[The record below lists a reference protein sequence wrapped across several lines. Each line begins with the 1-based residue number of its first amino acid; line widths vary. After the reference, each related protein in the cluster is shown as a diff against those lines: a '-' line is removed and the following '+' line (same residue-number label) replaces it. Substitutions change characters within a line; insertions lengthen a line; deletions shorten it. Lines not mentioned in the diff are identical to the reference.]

1 LYFPCGLICYAN
13 IFEFQFFSLPDI
25 NFITSGCFG
34 IFASSLTCY
43 HNNLVFEY
51 EPEMK
56 IHFYLRFTTKQGQDL
71 FISGNI
77 PELGYQ
83 NKLTTQPVLMQ
94 YKNQDFWEI
103 SIELAS
109 LPPEPIAYY
118 YQLRM
123 EDGSMVLEWG
133 NDRQMQ
139 VSSRHDDIQ
148 IFDTWNHA
156 GEYEN
161 AFYTAPF
168 QEILLP
174 APSRKSGRKTPKH
187 VTHIF
192 KIKAPLLHNNEAV
205 CISGNGSAFKDWSMD
220 DPLILKKEGNWWII
234 ELNLSGV
241 PLPVHYKYGVYDLKH
256 TSLVQFENGPNRSL
270 PGNVPEEVLT
280 ILQDGFIHLPNSTW
294 KGAGVSIPVF
304 SLRTKNSFG
313 TGEFSDIRMLVD
325 WARKTGLKLVQI
337 LPVNDT
343 SATGT
348 WIDSYPY
355 GAISAFAL
363 HPLYLNLEEMA
374 GKKNASFI
382 KSLKKIQK
390 QLNILPDLDYE
401 IVMQIKTD
409 TAKELFAA
417 EKEEF
422 LEDADF
428 KHFFENNKSW
438 LVAYAAFCYLK
449 DSNNSADSRTW
460 KTYGRYTKLAVDRL
474 TAPQSKQYDQITFY
488 YFIQYHLY
496 RQLRKS
502 VQYAHENG
510 IILKGDI
517 PIGVYRHSCDAWVSP
532 ELYHMDLQA
541 GAPPDPFAVKG
552 QNWGF
557 PTYNWERMA
566 RDSFQWWKNRFSQMA
581 IYFDAFRIDHILGF
595 FRIWS
600 IPLSQTEG
608 IMGHFEHAIPVHR
621 IEFDERNIYFDSDRY
636 TKPFIN
642 EAVLWEYFGQDTE
655 IIKGVY
661 FEDVKQGRF
670 KIREFV
676 DTQRKVSDF
685 FEHKTGDLEIKS
697 REALMNLIS
706 NVILFEVEGSEGKQ
720 FHFRIS
726 METTSSF
733 RYLDWHLQNQLKELY
748 INYFYRRQDAFWK
761 KEAMKKLPLL
771 KRSTNMLVCGED
783 LGMVPSCVPDVMK
796 QTGILSLEIQRMPKD
811 VSHEFFNPAT
821 APYLSVVTPSTH
833 DMSTIRGWW
842 EEDRSKTQKFFN
854 EELGQWGEA
863 PSFCDAWINKAI
875 VQQHLHAPA
884 MWSIFQLQDLL
895 GMDENIRRENPHD
908 ERINVPAI
916 ANYYWR
922 YRIHIYLEDLVKA
935 KPFNEQLREM
945 VKSSGR

>member
-1 LYFPCGLICYAN
+1 
-13 IFEFQFFSLPDI
+13 
-25 NFITSGCFG
+25 
-34 IFASSLTCY
+34 
-43 HNNLVFEY
+43 
-51 EPEMK
+51 MK
-56 IHFYLRFTTKQGQDL
+56 LHFYLRFSTRQGQDL
-71 FISGNI
+71 YICGNI

-83 NKLTTQPVLMQ
+83 NKLITQPVLMK

-103 SIELAS
+103 IVELAS
-109 LPPEPIAYY
+109 LPSEPISYY
-118 YQLRM
+118 YQLKM
-123 EDGSMVLEWG
+123 EDGNIVHEWG
-133 NDRQMQ
+133 NDREIKI
-139 VSSRHDDIQ
+139 SSKHDDMQ

-174 APSRKSGRKTPKH
+174 SPSKKTGRKTPKIY
-187 VTHIF
+187 THIF
-192 KIKAPLLHNNEAV
+192 KIKAPLLHGNEAV
-205 CISGNGSAFKDWSMD
+205 CISGNGPAFGDWSMA
-220 DPLILKKEGNWWII
+220 DPLILKKEGNWWTI

-241 PLPVHYKYGVYDLKH
+241 TSPVHYKYGVYDVKH
-256 TSLVQFENGPNRSL
+256 ESLVQFENGPNRTL
-270 PGNVPEEVLT
+270 LGEAQDDRLT
-280 ILQDGFIHLPNSTW
+280 ILHDGFIRLPNSTW

-304 SLRTKNSFG
+304 SLRSKDSLG
-313 TGEFSDIRMLVD
+313 TGEFSDIRLLVD
-325 WARKTGLKLVQI
+325 WAHKSGLKMIQI

-355 GAISAFAL
+355 AAISAFAL
-363 HPLYLNLEEMA
+363 HPLYLNLGEMA
-374 GKKNASFI
+374 GKKNASII
-382 KSLKKIQK
+382 KPLKKIQK
-390 QLNILPDLDYE
+390 QLNSLPDLDYE
-401 IVMQIKTD
+401 TVVQMKTA
-409 TAKELFAA
+409 TAKELF
-417 EKEEF
+417 ESVKSS
-422 LEDADF
+422 LSEDHDF
-428 KHFFENNKSW
+428 IKFFDQNKTW
-438 LVAYAAFCYLK
+438 LVPYAAFSFLK
-449 DSNNSADSRTW
+449 ESNSSVDFHKW
-460 KTYGRYTKLAVDRL
+460 KTYSKYSKLAVDRL
-474 TAPQSKQYDQITFY
+474 TSTQSKQYDQISFY
-488 YFIQYHLY
+488 YFLQYHLH
-496 RQLRKS
+496 RQLKKS

-510 IILKGDI
+510 IIIKGDI

-532 ELYHMDLQA
+532 DLYHMDMQA

-566 RDSFQWWKNRFSQMA
+566 KDSFQWWKNRFSQMA

-600 IPLSQTEG
+600 IPIAQTEG
-608 IMGHFEHAIPVHR
+608 IMGHFEKSIPVHR
-621 IEFDERNIYFDSDRY
+621 VEFDERNIYFDKDRY

-642 EAVLWEYFGQDTE
+642 EAVLWEYFGPETE
-655 IIKGVY
+655 IVKPLY
-661 FEDVKQGRF
+661 FEETRLGRF
-670 KIREFV
+670 NIKEFIN
-676 DTQRKVSDF
+676 TQRKVTEY
-685 FEHKTGDLEIKS
+685 FENKTTSVLDIKS
-697 REALMNLIS
+697 RDALMNLIS
-706 NVILFEVEGSEGKQ
+706 NLILFEVEDSEGKQ
-720 FHFRIS
+720 FHFRFS

-733 RYLDWHLQNQLKELY
+733 RYLDWHLQNQLRDLY
-748 INYFYRRQDAFWK
+748 INYFFQRQDQFWK

-783 LGMVPSCVPDVMK
+783 LGMVPACVPDVMK

-811 VSHEFFNPAT
+811 ITREFFNPAT

-842 EEDRSKTQKFFN
+842 EEDRIKTQKFFN

-863 PSFCDAWINKAI
+863 PYFCDAWINKAI
-875 VQQHLHAPA
+875 VQEHLHSPA

-895 GMDENIRRENPHD
+895 GMDENIRRENPND

-916 ANYYWR
+916 PNYYWR
-922 YRIHIYLEDLVKA
+922 YRIHIYLEDLIKA